1 MRAGVFSRFLLL
13 RLCSRSRPAFAHP
26 FSLADGGGGGDGGDD
41 GQGGSGAVSQVLHPA
56 NDDDG
61 DNGSDGHVE
70 HNPAEPE
77 VLCKISFSIDDF
89 SQNFVVLCCTE
100 LDVVLINNF
109 LYSKFG
115 FVSGSGSGCAG
126 PGTRSRSRT

>member
-13 RLCSRSRPAFAHP
+13 RLRGGAPARPAIALP
-26 FSLADGGGGGDGGDD
+26 FSLADGGGGGDSGDDGDD
-41 GQGGSGAVSQVLHPA
+41 GQGGSSAVSQVLHPA

-89 SQNFVVLCCTE
+89 SQNFVFLCCTE

-109 LYSKFG
+109 SLF
-115 FVSGSGSGCAG
+115 
-126 PGTRSRSRT
+126 

>member
-13 RLCSRSRPAFAHP
+13 RLRGGAPARPAIALP

-41 GQGGSGAVSQVLHPA
+41 GDDGQGGGGAVSQVLHPA
-56 NDDDG
+56 NDDGG

-70 HNPAEPE
+70 HDPAEPE

-89 SQNFVVLCCTE
+89 
-100 LDVVLINNF
+100 
-109 LYSKFG
+109 
-115 FVSGSGSGCAG
+115 
-126 PGTRSRSRT
+126 

>member
-13 RLCSRSRPAFAHP
+13 RLRGGAPARPAIALP

-41 GQGGSGAVSQVLHPA
+41 GDDGQGGGGAVSQVLHPA

-77 VLCKISFSIDDF
+77 VLCKISFLIDDLAKF
-89 SQNFVVLCCTE
+89 LCFYVVL
-100 LDVVLINNF
+100 NWM
-109 LYSKFG
+109 S
-115 FVSGSGSGCAG
+115 S
-126 PGTRSRSRT
+126 

>member
-13 RLCSRSRPAFAHP
+13 RLRGSARPAIALP

-41 GQGGSGAVSQVLHPA
+41 GQGVSGAVSQVLHPA

-77 VLCKISFSIDDF
+77 VLCKISS
-89 SQNFVVLCCTE
+89 
-100 LDVVLINNF
+100 
-109 LYSKFG
+109 
-115 FVSGSGSGCAG
+115 
-126 PGTRSRSRT
+126 